1 MRKNFG
7 PQSWLYPMP
16 VLVVGTYDRN
26 DNPNAMTA
34 AWGGIFDTNQL
45 AICIDPGHKTAE
57 NLKYHRAFTVSVGDL
72 AHVKECDYLGLV
84 SGNKEQDKLAKA
96 DLHTRCS
103 DLIHAPVIEEFPL
116 TLECR
121 VISYNETEHKLME
134 EVQIILLVVLNILT
148 LFSNGMEDGRTT
160 LMIMGQT
167 SDPNYFVGF
176 FLFPLSLLELLE

>member
-34 AWGGIFDTNQL
+34 AWGGIFDTNLL

-72 AHVKECDYLGLV
+72 AHVRECDYLGLA
-84 SGNKEQDKLAKA
+84 SGNKEPDKLKKA

-121 VISYNETEHKLME
+121 VISYNETTGSATAE
-134 EVQIILLVVLNILT
+134 ILNISADDSILGEDGNISLEKFRPVTYDPVHQEYLT
-148 LFSNGMEDGRTT
+148 LGESAGTAFKLGLD
-160 LMIMGQT
+160 L
-167 SDPNYFVGF
+167 D
-176 FLFPLSLLELLE
+176 